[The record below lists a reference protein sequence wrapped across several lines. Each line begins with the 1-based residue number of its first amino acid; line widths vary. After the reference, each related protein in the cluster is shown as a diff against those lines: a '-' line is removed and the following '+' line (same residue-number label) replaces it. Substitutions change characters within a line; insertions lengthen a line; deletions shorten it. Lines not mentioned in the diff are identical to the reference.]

1 MEIKKL
7 DDFITQMPKDLSN
20 NVAKAR
26 YLYLELG
33 KRSFY
38 DREYEYMMFGEE
50 ETMSTYSNKP
60 YSNPNIIICT
70 TLNKQYKELLK
81 KAGINAEIIQDGKHS
96 YLVFR
101 DEDDIGHVTDL
112 TQDLKN
118 IQFKCSTSYFGIGSI
133 PIRDLRALDMK
144 LGYIDEKG
152 YSNDY
157 WRLFKNRLGKSSL
170 SQKQKLEITLNA
182 LHEFGDLTKLGPS
195 ELVSL
200 YEKFV
205 LFCIDDKQDRMF
217 YSTKRTGDPEEY
229 YVRLIADGKKTEYR
243 LNPKTRL
250 YEQYREIEFN
260 EGPNKKRTNKEGP
273 SIE

>member
-7 DDFITQMPKDLSN
+7 DDFITQMPKDLPN
-20 NVAKAR
+20 NIAKAR
-26 YLYLELG
+26 FLYLALG

-38 DREYEYMMFGEE
+38 DREYEYLMFGEE
-50 ETMSTYSNKP
+50 EDMSIYSHKT

-70 TLNKQYKELLK
+70 TLNKQYLELLR
-81 KAGINAEIIQDGKHS
+81 KAGINAKIIQDGKHS
-96 YLVFR
+96 YLAFR
-101 DEDDIGHVTDL
+101 DEDDIGHITDL

-133 PIRDLRALDMK
+133 PIRELRKLDTQ

-157 WRLFKNRLGKSSL
+157 WRIFRDRLEKSKL
-170 SQKQKLEITLNA
+170 SDKQKLEATLMA
-182 LHEFGDLTKLGPS
+182 LQEFGDLSKLGPS

-205 LFCIDDKQDRMF
+205 LFCSDGKQNRMF
-217 YSTKRTGDPEEY
+217 YSSKRPGMPEEY
-229 YVRLIADGKKTEYR
+229 YIRLIADGKKIEYK

-250 YEQYREIEFN
+250 YEQYRVIEFN
-260 EGPNKKRTNKEGP
+260 DGP